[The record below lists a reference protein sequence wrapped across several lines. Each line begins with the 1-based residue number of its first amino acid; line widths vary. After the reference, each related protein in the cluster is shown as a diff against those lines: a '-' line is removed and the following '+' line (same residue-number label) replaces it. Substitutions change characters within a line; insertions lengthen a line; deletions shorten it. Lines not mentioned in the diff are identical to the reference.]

1 MGILQGIIVGF
12 KEIWAHKL
20 RSFLTMLGVILG
32 VAALAS
38 MFAFVEGMFSGWKQ
52 AMEEQGGMEKLSTN
66 DSQIPEKQRSFRH
79 IARQRR
85 RADVIS
91 VRANVPAISAFSPEL
106 DLQGGLI
113 RYRNR
118 RTWIQV
124 SAVTAGSLPV
134 NNQVLEHGRFITD
147 HDRSTGAR
155 VIVLGAGAVD
165 ELFEK
170 NAPAV
175 GRLVYFRDQPFR
187 VVGVMQAY
195 GSGGRMGSRRG
206 HDFSRWRNRFSYV
219 PLETGMLR
227 FTGNKNLSWLNY
239 KVLDTGRL
247 ERIAEAIQNA
257 LFITHRRLLNFTVA
271 TNTEMF
277 ERFAEITG
285 AFGVSLGI
293 IASISLLVG
302 GIGIMNIMLA
312 SINERIREIGIRKA
326 IGARDR
332 DVLVQVLVEA
342 VVLSLTGGLLGVAV
356 SLALTETISVI
367 LRNTFSAPV
376 VRAGPL
382 VFSFCVSVLVGI
394 FFGLYPALRASKL
407 DPIEALRYE

>member
-38 MFAFVEGMFSGWKQ
+38 MFAFVEGMFAGWKQ

-66 DSQIPEKQRSFRH
+66 DSQIPEKQRPFRH
-79 IARQRR
+79 VARQRR

-91 VRANVPAISAFSPEL
+91 VRANVPGVVAFSPEL
-106 DLQGGLI
+106 DLQGGLV
-113 RYRNR
+113 RYRNK
-118 RTWIQV
+118 RTWMPV
-124 SAVTAGSLPV
+124 YAVADGSLRV
-134 NNQVLEHGRFITD
+134 NNQVLAHGRFITD
-147 HDRSTGAR
+147 LDRVRGAR
-155 VIVLGAGAVD
+155 VIVLGAGIVE

-170 NAPAV
+170 NAPAI
-175 GRLVYFRDQPFR
+175 GRTVYFRDQPFR
-187 VVGVMQAY
+187 VIGVMQAL
-195 GSGGRMGSRRG
+195 GQRGFRRG
-206 HDFSRWRNRFSYV
+206 HDFMRWRNRFSYI
-219 PLETGMLR
+219 PLETAMLR
-227 FTGNKNLSWLNY
+227 FTGNKDLTWLNY
-239 KVLDTGRL
+239 KVKDTSRLD
-247 ERIAEAIQNA
+247 RIAEAIQNT
-257 LFITHRRLLNFTVA
+257 LFLTHRRLLNFSVT

-342 VVLSLTGGLLGVAV
+342 VVLSLTGGLVGVIV
-356 SLALTETISVI
+356 SLGLTEGIGVI

-376 VRAGPL
+376 VRPGPL

-394 FFGLYPALRASKL
+394 FFGLYPALRAAKL

>member
-38 MFAFVEGMFSGWKQ
+38 MFAFVEGMFAGWKQ
-52 AMEEQGGMEKLSTN
+52 AMEEQGGLEKLSTN
-66 DSQIPEKQRSFRH
+66 ESQIPEKQRPFRH

-91 VRANVPAISAFSPEL
+91 VRANVPGVVAFSPEL
-106 DLQGGLI
+106 DLQGGLV
-113 RYRNR
+113 RYRNK
-118 RTWIQV
+118 RTWMPV
-124 SAVTAGSLPV
+124 FAVANGSLRV
-134 NNQVLEHGRFITD
+134 NNQTVAQGRFITD
-147 HDRSTGAR
+147 LDRVTGAR
-155 VIVLGAGAVD
+155 VIVLGSGIVE

-170 NAPAV
+170 NAPV
-175 GRLVYFRDQPFR
+175 IGRMIYFRDQPFR

-195 GSGGRMGSRRG
+195 GMSGLRGMRRG
-206 HDFSRWRNRFSYV
+206 YDFMRWRNRFSYI

-239 KVLDTGRL
+239 KVKDTSRLD
-247 ERIAEAIQNA
+247 RIAEAIQNT
-257 LFITHRRLLNFTVA
+257 LFLTHRRLLSFSVA

-342 VVLSLTGGLLGVAV
+342 VVLSFTGGLLGVVV
-356 SLALTETISVI
+356 SLGLTHGIGVI

-376 VRAGPL
+376 IRAAPL

-394 FFGLYPALRASKL
+394 FFGLYPALRAAKL